1 MLNAC
6 ILLKVVP
13 TKADEILNN
22 VKKIDNA
29 KKAYHTFGR
38 FDVALFVEVKNYK
51 ELREIVNHI
60 NGIEGVRS
68 TETLSEA

>member
-1 MLNAC
+1 M
-6 ILLKVVP
+6 KVVP

-22 VKKIDNA
+22 VRKIDNV

-38 FDVALFVEVKNYK
+38 FDVALFVEVKDYK
-51 ELREIVNHI
+51 ELREVVNHI